1 LLPVPGTTGRL
12 TTRTRTTTRGGRK
25 LLDPPAFHFH
35 VVLPPVRRPHDHPGA
50 TKRGGNAPAF
60 STAHSPQALMK
71 YAIPIRSHRVRP
83 PRARS
88 RVPGHMRSIHPSSPD
103 PFTLS
108 PRGHGLTGS
117 TRVLARRQPF
127 HFSLYP
133 TAGPLNPI
141 QNP

>member
-1 LLPVPGTTGRL
+1 
-12 TTRTRTTTRGGRK
+12 
-25 LLDPPAFHFH
+25 
-35 VVLPPVRRPHDHPGA
+35 
-50 TKRGGNAPAF
+50 
-60 STAHSPQALMK
+60 MK

-88 RVPGHMRSIHPSSPD
+88 RVPGHMRSIHPSSPG

-108 PRGHGLTGS
+108 PRGHRLTGS

-133 TAGPLNPI
+133 LAGPLNPI

>member
-1 LLPVPGTTGRL
+1 
-12 TTRTRTTTRGGRK
+12 
-25 LLDPPAFHFH
+25 
-35 VVLPPVRRPHDHPGA
+35 
-50 TKRGGNAPAF
+50 
-60 STAHSPQALMK
+60 MK
-71 YAIPIRSHRVRP
+71 YVISIRSHRVRP

-108 PRGHGLTGS
+108 PKDIGITGS

-133 TAGPLNPI
+133 TAGPPNPI

>member
-1 LLPVPGTTGRL
+1 
-12 TTRTRTTTRGGRK
+12 
-25 LLDPPAFHFH
+25 
-35 VVLPPVRRPHDHPGA
+35 
-50 TKRGGNAPAF
+50 
-60 STAHSPQALMK
+60 MK
-71 YAIPIRSHRVRP
+71 YVIPIRSHRVRP
-83 PRARS
+83 PRAHS

-108 PRGHGLTGS
+108 PKDIGMTGS

-133 TAGPLNPI
+133 TVGPMNPI

>member
-1 LLPVPGTTGRL
+1 
-12 TTRTRTTTRGGRK
+12 
-25 LLDPPAFHFH
+25 
-35 VVLPPVRRPHDHPGA
+35 
-50 TKRGGNAPAF
+50 
-60 STAHSPQALMK
+60 MK
-71 YAIPIRSHRVRP
+71 YVIPIRSHRVRP

>member
-1 LLPVPGTTGRL
+1 
-12 TTRTRTTTRGGRK
+12 
-25 LLDPPAFHFH
+25 
-35 VVLPPVRRPHDHPGA
+35 
-50 TKRGGNAPAF
+50 
-60 STAHSPQALMK
+60 MK
-71 YAIPIRSHRVRP
+71 YVIPIRSHRVRP

-103 PFTLS
+103 PFPLS
-108 PRGHGLTGS
+108 PRSHTLTGS

-127 HFSLYP
+127 LLSLYP